1 MAVTAALLRE
11 LHRCHR
17 QLADLRERHERGP
30 KQIKAHETN
39 VKRLEDEV
47 AKVKADA
54 LAARKSVDNKQL
66 TLRSKEDKIAQLNA
80 KLSACSTNREYQAL
94 LEQIAADKVAMSVL
108 EDEILDALGKVDDFK
123 ALIGTAE
130 LHLTKGKEEADKVR
144 AAVDSQRATIEADI
158 VRVDAELK
166 QLEVDLPPDFRDGY
180 DRVVRAKGDDALA
193 EVEGDC
199 CGGCYQQ
206 MTPNMLSHLKLAV
219 AVACK
224 SCGRMLYFP
233 EEPA

>member
-1 MAVTAALLRE
+1 MSVTAALLRE

-30 KQIKAHETN
+30 KQIRAHEAN
-39 VKRLEDEV
+39 VKRLDDEL

-54 LAARKSVDNKQL
+54 LAARKAVDTKQL
-66 TLRSKEDKIAQLNA
+66 NLRGKEDKIASLNA

-94 LEQIAADKVAMSVL
+94 LEQISADKVAMSVL

-123 ALIGTAE
+123 ARVAKAE
-130 LHLTKGKEEADKVR
+130 QHLAKGKEEADKVR
-144 AAVDSQRATIEADI
+144 AAVDAQRSSIETDI
-158 VRVDAELK
+158 ARVEAELK
-166 QLEVDLPPDFRDGY
+166 QLEVDLPADFRDGY

-206 MTPNMLSHLKLAV
+206 LTPNMLSHLKLAV

-233 EEPA
+233 E

>member
-54 LAARKSVDNKQL
+54 LAARKAVDNKQL

-123 ALIGTAE
+123 AVIATAE
-130 LHLTKGKEEADKVR
+130 QHLVKGKEEADKVR
-144 AAVDSQRATIEADI
+144 AAVDSQRATIESDI
-158 VRVDAELK
+158 VRVEAELK
-166 QLEVDLPPDFRDGY
+166 QLEVDLPDDFRDGY

>member
-1 MAVTAALLRE
+1 MSVTAALLRE

-30 KQIKAHETN
+30 KQIRAHETN
-39 VKRLEDEV
+39 VKRLEDEL
-47 AKVKADA
+47 AKVKAEA
-54 LAARKSVDNKQL
+54 LGARKAVDGKQL
-66 TLRSKEDKIAQLNA
+66 TLRAKEDKIANLNGR
-80 KLSACSTNREYQAL
+80 LSGCSTNREYQAL

-108 EDEILDALGKVDDFK
+108 EDEILDALGKVDEFK
-123 ALIGTAE
+123 ARVAQAE
-130 LHLTKGKEEADKVR
+130 QHLAKGKEEAGKVR
-144 AAVDSQRATIEADI
+144 AAVEEQRAQIEADI
-158 VRVDAELK
+158 ARVEAELK
-166 QLEVDLPPDFRDGY
+166 QLEVDLPADFRQNY

-206 MTPNMLSHLKLAV
+206 MTPNMLSQLKLAV

-224 SCGRMLYFP
+224 SCGRLLYFR
-233 EEPA
+233 E